1 MEEFNRQLKE
11 MMTKTAKAKWRNE
24 KFKARLTKKTKYS
37 LHRFQKTANF
47 TRKRRLIQRE
57 MILIFMKNVQITEFV
72 SHFQIFFWLQTK
84 F

>member
-37 LHRFQKTANF
+37 LHRFQKTANI
-47 TRKRRLIQRE
+47 TRKWR
-57 MILIFMKNVQITEFV
+57 
-72 SHFQIFFWLQTK
+72 
-84 F
+84 

>member
-37 LHRFQKTANF
+37 LLFQKTANI
-47 TRKRRLIQRE
+47 TRKRR
-57 MILIFMKNVQITEFV
+57 
-72 SHFQIFFWLQTK
+72 
-84 F
+84 